1 MVADGGSFPSRSPL
15 NRPCALPI
23 YGSVVE
29 ARLKDLQSFR
39 YPPSAG
45 SLEPYLAPYGYLAVN
60 ETESGDA
67 FGQECGPKVTIKGKS
82 KKTGQRLPGP

>member
-1 MVADGGSFPSRSPL
+1 MVADGVISLAKSLEPTL
-15 NRPCALPI
+15 CAADLRERRGGAI
-23 YGSVVE
+23 E
-29 ARLKDLQSFR
+29 DLQSFR

-67 FGQECGPKVTIKGKS
+67 FGQECGPKVTIKGKI

>member
-67 FGQECGPKVTIKGKS
+67 FGQECGLKVTITGKNES
-82 KKTGQRLPGP
+82 ALATVTGP